1 LAQKNETQNVRPG
14 IQDARRQAQ
23 KKKMS
28 IEDKIIANQG
38 LTFDDVLLV
47 PAYSEVLPNQ
57 TDTATMFSRHI
68 QLRIPLVSSAMDT
81 VSESKMAIA
90 MAQLGGMAII
100 HKNLTIDEQAGEVL
114 KVKRSESGMIVNP
127 ITLHPDNTIQEALR
141 LVREKGISG
150 LPIVDEQGKLVGI
163 LTNRDL
169 RFAGNFSDKISTI
182 MKSANLITAPENIKM
197 AEAKQLL
204 HNHRIEKLPVIDKN
218 NFLKGLITFKD
229 IIKTEKFP
237 TASKDNLGRLQV
249 GAAVGTGA
257 DTLDRVSALLAA
269 KVDALVIDTSHAHSR
284 KVMQT
289 IEKVRAAA
297 SGVDLVVGNI
307 ATAIAARDLLALG
320 VDGLKVGI
328 GPGSI
333 CTTRVVTGA
342 GIPQISAIMDVAAE
356 VGGRVP
362 VIADGGIKFSGDITK
377 ALAAGAN
384 SVMIGSILAGTDES
398 PGEMIIYQGRSYKKY
413 RGMGSIGAM
422 KAGSRDRYFQDD
434 EYSESK
440 LVPEGIEGRVPYRGS
455 VMNLI
460 PLLIGGVRAG
470 MGLTGCRTIDEL
482 RDKARFIRISNA
494 SLKESHVHDVI
505 ITEESPNY
513 RMD

>member
-1 LAQKNETQNVRPG
+1 MKTN
-14 IQDARRQAQ
+14 
-23 KKKMS
+23 
-28 IEDKIIANQG
+28 DKIISEQG

-47 PAYSEVLPNQ
+47 PGYSEVLPAQ
-57 TDTATMFSRHI
+57 ADTSTPFSRRI
-68 QLRIPLVSSAMDT
+68 RLRIPLVAAAMDT
-81 VSESKMAIA
+81 VSESRMAIA

-100 HKNLTIDEQAGEVL
+100 HKNLSIEEQAGEVL
-114 KVKRSESGMIVNP
+114 RVKRSESGMIVNP
-127 ITLHPDNTIQEALR
+127 ITLRPDNTIQEALQ

-150 LPIVDEQGKLVGI
+150 LPIIDAQGRLVGI

-169 RFAGNFSDKISTI
+169 RFAGNFSDQISTI
-182 MKSANLITAPENIKM
+182 MKAKGLITAGENVTM

-204 HNHRIEKLPVIDKN
+204 HINRIEKLPVVDKN

-229 IIKTEKFP
+229 IVKTEKFP
-237 TASKDNLGRLQV
+237 AASKDPQGQLRV
-249 GAAVGTGA
+249 GAGVGTA
-257 DTLDRVSALLAA
+257 KDTLERVGALVAA
-269 KVDALVIDTSHAHSR
+269 KVDAIVIDTSHAHSR
-284 KVMQT
+284 KVLQT
-289 IEKVRAAA
+289 IEQVRSIA
-297 SGVDLVVGNI
+297 GDIDLVVGNI
-307 ATAIAARDLLALG
+307 ATAAAARDLLALG

-342 GIPQISAIMDVAAE
+342 GVPQITAIMDVARE
-356 VGGRVP
+356 VAGRVP

-377 ALAAGAN
+377 ALAAGADA
-384 SVMIGSILAGTDES
+384 VMIGSILAGTDES
-398 PGEMIIYQGRSYKKY
+398 PGEMVIYQGRSYKKY
-413 RGMGSIGAM
+413 RGMGSIAAM
-422 KAGSRDRYFQDD
+422 KAGSRDRYFQED

-455 VMNLI
+455 IMNLV

-470 MGLTGCRTIDEL
+470 MGLTGCRSIGEL
-482 RDKARFIRISNA
+482 HEKSRFIRITSA
-494 SLKESHVHDVI
+494 GLKESHVHDVI

>member
-1 LAQKNETQNVRPG
+1 MKTNEKV
-14 IQDARRQAQ
+14 
-23 KKKMS
+23 
-28 IEDKIIANQG
+28 IASQG

-47 PAYSEVLPNQ
+47 PGYSEVLPNQ
-57 TDTATMFSRHI
+57 ADTATLFSRNIRLH
-68 QLRIPLVSSAMDT
+68 IPLVSAAMDT
-81 VSESKMAIA
+81 VSESRMAIA

-127 ITLHPDNTIQEALR
+127 ITLRPDNTIQEALQ
-141 LVREKGISG
+141 LVKEKGISG

-169 RFAGNFSDKISTI
+169 RFAGNLGEKISTI
-182 MKSANLITAPENIKM
+182 MKAKNLITAAESITM
-197 AEAKQLL
+197 AEAKKLL
-204 HNHRIEKLPVIDKN
+204 HINRIEKLPVIDQN
-218 NFLKGLITFKD
+218 HVLKGLITFKD
-229 IIKTEKFP
+229 IVKTERFP
-237 TASKDNLGRLQV
+237 AASKDKMGHLQV
-249 GAAVGTGA
+249 GAAVGTA
-257 DTLDRVSALLAA
+257 SDTLERVKALVAA
-269 KVDALVIDTSHAHSR
+269 KVDVIVIDTSHAHSH
-284 KVMQT
+284 KVMQS
-289 IEKVRAAA
+289 IEKVRNAA
-297 SGVDLVVGNI
+297 SGIDLIVGNI
-307 ATAIAARDLLALG
+307 ATAAAAHDLLSIG
-320 VDGLKVGI
+320 VDGLKIGI

-342 GIPQISAIMDVAAE
+342 GVPQISAIMDVAAE
-356 VGGRVP
+356 VNGRVP

-398 PGEMIIYQGRSYKKY
+398 PGEMVIYQGRSYKKY
-413 RGMGSIGAM
+413 RGMGSIAAM
-422 KAGSRDRYFQDD
+422 KVGSRDRYFQDD
-434 EYSESK
+434 EFSESK
-440 LVPEGIEGRVPYRGS
+440 LIPEGIEGRVPYRGS

-470 MGLTGCRTIDEL
+470 MGLTGCRSIDEL
-482 RDKARFIRISNA
+482 HGKSRFIRITSA

>member
-1 LAQKNETQNVRPG
+1 MNIK
-14 IQDARRQAQ
+14 
-23 KKKMS
+23 
-28 IEDKIIANQG
+28 DKIITAEG

-47 PAYSEVLPNQ
+47 PDYSEVLPNQ
-57 TDTATMFSRHI
+57 ADTATMFSRHI
-68 QLRIPLVSSAMDT
+68 QLRIPLVSAAMDT
-81 VSESKMAIA
+81 VSESRMAIA

-100 HKNLTIDEQAGEVL
+100 HKNLSIDEQAGEVL

-127 ITLHPDNTIQEALR
+127 FTLQPDNTIQEALQ
-141 LVREKGISG
+141 LVKEKGISG
-150 LPIVDEQGKLVGI
+150 LPIIDEQGKLVGI

-169 RFAGNFSDKISTI
+169 RFATNFSEKISTI
-182 MKSANLITAPENIKM
+182 MRAKNLITAPVNFTM
-197 AEAKQLL
+197 AEAKHLL
-204 HNHRIEKLPVIDKN
+204 HINRIEKLPVVDKD

-229 IIKTEKFP
+229 ILKTEKFP
-237 TASKDNLGRLQV
+237 TASKDKMGRLLV
-249 GAAVGTGA
+249 GAAVSTGT
-257 DTLDRVSALLAA
+257 DTLERVKALVEA
-269 KVDALVIDTSHAHSR
+269 KADVIVIDTSHAHSR
-284 KVMQT
+284 KVLQT
-289 IEKVRAAA
+289 IEKIRTVT
-297 SGVDLVVGNI
+297 SGLDLVVGNI
-307 ATAIAARDLLALG
+307 ATAAAARDLLKLG

-342 GIPQISAIMDVAAE
+342 GVPQISAIMAVAGE
-356 VGGRVP
+356 VADRVP

-377 ALAAGAN
+377 ALAAGADA
-384 SVMIGSILAGTDES
+384 VMIGSILAGTDES
-398 PGEMIIYQGRSYKKY
+398 PGEMVIYQGRSYKKY
-413 RGMGSIGAM
+413 RGMGSIAAM

-440 LVPEGIEGRVPYRGS
+440 LIPEGIEGRVPYRGT

-470 MGLTGCRTIDEL
+470 MGLTGCRTIAEL
-482 RDKARFIRISNA
+482 RKKARFIRITNA

-513 RMD
+513 RLD